1 MARPEGAAVL
11 LAGALAA
18 FSGVGC
24 SGGQTRGNPL
34 EVPFG
39 DEAGTK
45 LAAFQHDWSPKE
57 RPKFPNVA
65 IGVVN
70 DHMLVGR
77 TAGQP
82 RWRFEHPI
90 ESRPIIAGELVV
102 TMGGGK
108 LVGLDAT
115 SGEEHWKVKAEG
127 QLRGAGD
134 DGSTTIVSI
143 ES

>member
-1 MARPEGAAVL
+1 
-11 LAGALAA
+11 
-18 FSGVGC
+18 
-24 SGGQTRGNPL
+24 
-34 EVPFG
+34 VPFG
-39 DEAGTK
+39 DQAGTK
-45 LAAFQHDWSPKE
+45 LTAFQRDWSPKE

-77 TAGQP
+77 ASGHA

-127 QLRGAGD
+127 RL
-134 DGSTTIVSI
+134 TTAAQPSFR
-143 ES
+143 SRA